1 MNYTVRFSDAAE
13 DDVIE
18 LLTYLLPEE
27 NRHRRHSLRSY
38 VTAEAFGLR
47 SSTAAFAP
55 SSLIP
60 VLVTGIQQRRVCGA
74 EEPFH
79 ANDFA

>member
-18 LLTYLLPEE
+18 LLTYLLPEK
-27 NRHRRHSLRSY
+27 NRQRGR
-38 VTAEAFGLR
+38 GLR
-47 SSTAAFAP
+47 FYTAAFAP

-79 ANDFA
+79 AKDFA